1 MASKQENSPHQ
12 GLSTFTEDIKIY
24 SSKLESG
31 EYSAASKLVGVID
44 EVVLV
49 VRNDDNINLTQ
60 VSEIIDCLRNVVKY
74 LVEERDKLQ
83 ESHDKLQESHD
94 KLQES
99 HDKLQESHDKLQESR
114 DKLQKRV
121 KELEDRLKHLE
132 NLEEILLVGQVAS
145 KVEKVFI
152 GEVVKG
158 TNITK
163 TRYLSIGQL
172 VKALSDRAW
181 DPLKSKSIFKSQEDV
196 LKAKENLDGLE
207 TTFQPDYELY
217 CAIKELKVRRNPIA
231 HPGMTVTQARERLV
245 NCHDR
250 DIVYR
255 LLDILDRAKVQN
267 IET

>member
-83 ESHDKLQESHD
+83 ESHDKLQES
-94 KLQES
+94 
-99 HDKLQESHDKLQESR
+99 R
-114 DKLQKRV
+114 DKLQKRG